1 MAIDSSRNVYSVLI
15 SVSFLSWLF
24 MFKFVLS
31 GFYLWNANF
40 ISISLTSG
48 ISVALT
54 AKDSLKLKILE
65 NWRLVVNMEVLLSEE
80 TGIWLTWTFWGVIGD
95 WSCEYLRTLC
105 INYLQVP
112 CLQGRQHLTCINY
125 GVIIY
130 FRKGVIMGTTEVG
143 SCPLLKHL
151 ITCHACLCTLS
162 GAFQVEWA
170 YI

>member
-24 MFKFVLS
+24 MFTFVLS

-65 NWRLVVNMEVLLSEE
+65 NWYLVENTEVLLSEE
-80 TGIWLTWTFWGVIGD
+80 TGL
-95 WSCEYLRTLC
+95 
-105 INYLQVP
+105 
-112 CLQGRQHLTCINY
+112 
-125 GVIIY
+125 
-130 FRKGVIMGTTEVG
+130 
-143 SCPLLKHL
+143 
-151 ITCHACLCTLS
+151 
-162 GAFQVEWA
+162 
-170 YI
+170 